1 MILPIV
7 RNSNCNVVWPRRS
20 KFVFVTCE
28 RMRNNLGSYKM
39 RGLIELIQLYRAKT
53 NNALAN
59 NAVFANSRRRIGDN
73 NGSLVNVQSPGGRS
87 VRAEGASTGGD
98 GKPTPPSP
106 KPRPPPARR
115 VSWIKMV
122 LGSMFSL
129 LLAFWAPKWTTLLRI
144 GGEAE
149 VVLREVEQVAEV
161 VEKVATVTERLSE
174 EVANELPDG
183 NKFKEAALVVEH
195 VSEEAATDA
204 HLAEEIIHKVDVM
217 KQDFE
222 DVEEKLEP
230 FIEKIV
236 HDKKSNNKL

>member
-1 MILPIV
+1 
-7 RNSNCNVVWPRRS
+7 
-20 KFVFVTCE
+20 
-28 RMRNNLGSYKM
+28 M

-53 NNALAN
+53 NNPLAN
-59 NAVFANSRRRIGDN
+59 NAVFSNSRRRIGDN
-73 NGSLVNVQSPGGRS
+73 NGSFINVQSTGSRKMI
-87 VRAEGASTGGD
+87 RADGASTSGGTGGD
-98 GKPTPPSP
+98 GKPTPPLPKPPSP

-149 VVLREVEQVAEV
+149 VVLKEVEQVAEV

-195 VSEEAATDA
+195 VSEEAAKDA

-236 HDKKSNNKL
+236 HDKKSSNKL